1 MKQAP
6 LSQNRKRGAPLKAKM
21 GLNFFTSVTG
31 SFLYLVGSIMFIPG
45 TNLLLSGEW
54 SFIFGSAFVVIA

>member
-1 MKQAP
+1 
-6 LSQNRKRGAPLKAKM
+6 M

>member
-1 MKQAP
+1 
-6 LSQNRKRGAPLKAKM
+6 M
-21 GLNFFTSVTG
+21 GLNFFTRVTV

-45 TNLLLSGEW
+45 TNLLLLGEY